1 MHLYKQKVYEDKP
14 VLHIVEAIW
23 QIFAYIIFQ
32 TRCAQAVTEAQI
44 MLDIFATNW
53 RLLSRYSSI

>member
-14 VLHIVEAIW
+14 VLHIIEDIW
-23 QIFAYIIFQ
+23 QIIVYIIFQ
-32 TRCAQAVTEAQI
+32 TRCAQAKTEAQI

-53 RLLSRYSSI
+53 RLISLYCSN